1 MKQPRFEERRPIV
14 AVGKAPLPL
23 RRPSSDLRY
32 ANTEVDDATYSGHPL
47 KRGKMIPTLVALFL
61 SVLVNFI
68 VLSAAIEYDHEN
80 ARPPPP
86 PPPMRSSSPSS
97 SS

>member
-32 ANTEVDDATYSGHPL
+32 AKTEVDETYSGHPL
-47 KRGKMIPTLVALFL
+47 KRGKLIPTLVALFL
-61 SVLVNFI
+61 SVL
-68 VLSAAIEYDHEN
+68 SA
-80 ARPPPP
+80 R
-86 PPPMRSSSPSS
+86 
-97 SS
+97 